1 MSEYPLSSTEKK
13 SEQQR
18 WQEKHR
24 SDLPNAR
31 PRVILRLTLISPA
44 NGARVVLCARRME
57 RLQTIAAEDID
68 VNEIVVRPL
77 ATQV

>member
-1 MSEYPLSSTEKK
+1 
-13 SEQQR
+13 
-18 WQEKHR
+18 
-24 SDLPNAR
+24 
-31 PRVILRLTLISPA
+31 LRLTLISPA